1 VARRKTH
8 SKPPKR
14 SAKAAPAPAIGGLR
28 GLAVALREHGVTRS
42 HAALARI
49 VKDPRWHAGGFS
61 DRAPWPTKQ
70 LPAMARLIGSA
81 FQEDRSRADAGDED
95 EAPAKDL
102 VKATAVAKLGVL
114 VERKATLKV
123 NREIKLAQFVA
134 REEAEA
140 AAAVKWRAVKA
151 ALQQIPKALR
161 QLLADT
167 SDPGRIE
174 DILATALRRICDDA
188 FEGGHATGG

>member
-1 VARRKTH
+1 M
-8 SKPPKR
+8 
-14 SAKAAPAPAIGGLR
+14 AK
-28 GLAVALREHGVTRS
+28 
-42 HAALARI
+42 
-49 VKDPRWHAGGFS
+49 
-61 DRAPWPTKQ
+61 
-70 LPAMARLIGSA
+70 LIASA
-81 FQEDRSRADAGDED
+81 FQEDRSRGDLTDD
-95 EAPAKDL
+95 EETPAKNL
-102 VKATAVAKLGVL
+102 VQATAVAKLGVL

-167 SDPGRIE
+167 TDPGRIE
-174 DILATALRRICDDA
+174 DILAGALRRLCDEA
-188 FEGGHATGG
+188 FEGGHAAGG